1 MKLTFL
7 ILSVAVFFNLC
18 GSVRGAEN
26 YSLWPRRPAELE
38 QARQLV
44 REQKLAEAVK
54 LLQPF
59 VGEKGIAGR
68 EARQICGEVNVRRYL
83 SRLHPGASVC
93 RVKKGDTMARL
104 AAESQCPSDVI
115 MLLNG
120 IVEPS
125 ILKVGQ
131 KLVIVRMELRAEIHP
146 TQREISVWDGNQL
159 VADYDII
166 SVEGEEGKL
175 NEETAVSA
183 REGYLQGAPVPVR
196 SSLYPSSDRVLRLQN
211 GWSVTA
217 GQKTSGP
224 VIRLEQKDLTELAL
238 LLRVGARVS
247 IVRDEDS
254 FMPTLPEPRPG
265 EKSSDTHAPSA

>member
-1 MKLTFL
+1 MRLTFL
-7 ILSVAVFFNLC
+7 ILSVAAFFNAC
-18 GSVRGAEN
+18 GSVGAAEN

-44 REQKLAEAVK
+44 REQKLPEAVK
-54 LLQPF
+54 LLEPF

-93 RVKKGDTMARL
+93 RVKKGDTMAKI
-104 AAESQCPSDVI
+104 AAESKCPSDVI

-125 ILKVGQ
+125 LLKVGQ
-131 KLVIVRMELRAEIHP
+131 RLVVVRMDLRAEIHP
-146 TQREISVWDGNQL
+146 AQREISVWDGHQL
-159 VADYDII
+159 VADYDIVSI
-166 SVEGEEGKL
+166 EGEDGKS
-175 NEETAVSA
+175 NEETSISA
-183 REGYLQGAPVPVR
+183 RDGYLQGASVPAR

-211 GWSVTA
+211 GWSVAA
-217 GQKTSGP
+217 GQKVSGG
-224 VIRLEQKDLTELAL
+224 VFRLEQKDVNELAL
-238 LLRVGARVS
+238 LLRAGARIS

-254 FMPTLPEPRPG
+254 FMATLPEPRPG
-265 EKSSDTHAPSA
+265 EKL